1 MKSKNI
7 FKKIVCA
14 ISCAVLSA
22 ALTINASAYNG
33 SFIDSETRK
42 TTLPDTGYLAQASNE
57 LYTHEFTSASFIV
70 SGYPTYCRVLTYSYC
85 KKNGVIQK
93 CYNFGSVTLQG
104 GANQHIS
111 DKSYTFYGITSNHV
125 FTSEG
130 DNGTKFTLVSGKMK
144 N

>member
-7 FKKIVCA
+7 LKKIVCA

-70 SGYPTYCRVLTYSYC
+70 SGYPTYCRVQTSSYC
-85 KKNGVIQK
+85 KINGITQKN
-93 CYNFGSVTLQG
+93 YNFGSVTLQG
-104 GANQHIS
+104 GANQHKS
-111 DKSYTFYGITSNHV
+111 DNNYTFYGITSNHV
-125 FTSEG
+125 FVSEG
-130 DNGTKFTLVSGKMK
+130 DNGTKFTLVSGKMR
-144 N
+144 